1 VVGVL
6 ATLVLLG
13 IGVAIAA
20 MVLPG
25 SGTDTT
31 AATGLNQPATASHG
45 HKSTAAKPKPAG
57 LTPAQKHARSA
68 AVASLRGVGYAPVKL
83 SDYDPH
89 HALRVLVGR
98 RTGAN
103 PQALRRAFFFSGGH
117 AVGSDSP
124 EPSSALK
131 VAGAGKDW
139 VTLAYG
145 IYSPGDQPCCP
156 TGGHVKVRYGL
167 SGGAVSA
174 VGGTLPPSTSRVS
187 AG

>member
-13 IGVAIAA
+13 IGVAIAE

-25 SGTDTT
+25 SGTDT
-31 AATGLNQPATASHG
+31 ATTGVNQPASTPSA
-45 HKSTAAKPKPAG
+45 HKAKPKPKPAG

-68 AVASLRGVGYAPVKL
+68 AVASLRGEGYAPVRL
-83 SDYDPH
+83 ADYDPH

-103 PQALRRAFFFSGGH
+103 PQALRRAFFFSGSH
-117 AVGSDSP
+117 AVGSDSA

-131 VAGAGKDW
+131 VVGVGSDW

-156 TGGHVKVRYGL
+156 TGGRVKVRYGL
-167 SGGAVSA
+167 SGGTVSA
-174 VGGTLPPSTSRVS
+174 VGGTIPPSTTRVV